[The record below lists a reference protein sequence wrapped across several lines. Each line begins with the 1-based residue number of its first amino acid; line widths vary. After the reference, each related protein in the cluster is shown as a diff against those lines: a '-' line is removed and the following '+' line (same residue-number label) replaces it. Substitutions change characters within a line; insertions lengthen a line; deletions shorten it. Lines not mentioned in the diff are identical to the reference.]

1 VPSTEERAFVVRDES
16 SSMRTVFHVSSP
28 APADQEHAMVNVL
41 NMLYDE
47 TVYEEGD
54 EVVIVANGGGGVRM
68 FVEATASAPDR
79 VEQLREDGVELY
91 ACGNALRGMHAE
103 DDLLAG
109 VEVAPSGSGA
119 LARLQDEGYGYVKAP

>member
-41 NMLYDE
+41 NMLHDE

-54 EVVIVANGGGGVRM
+54 EVAIVANGGGVRM

-79 VEQLREDGVELY
+79 VEQLRAEGVGCY

-103 DDLLAG
+103 DDLLPG
-109 VEVAPSGSGA
+109 VEVVPSGSGA